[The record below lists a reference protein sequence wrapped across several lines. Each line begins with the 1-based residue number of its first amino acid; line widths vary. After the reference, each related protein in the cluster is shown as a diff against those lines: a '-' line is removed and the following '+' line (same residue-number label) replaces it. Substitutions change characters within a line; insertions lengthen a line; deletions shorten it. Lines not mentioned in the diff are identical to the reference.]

1 MTTTFPSKPGSFRLP
16 GYPVL
21 VGPFTHLVEERDRLS
36 ALRWNH
42 FEARRLGATIGAE
55 ISGPDLTAELSD
67 EKVQA
72 IGSSRMDERHAHLDA
87 LLDPK

>member
-1 MTTTFPSKPGSFRLP
+1 MTTTFPSKPGSFRLL

-42 FEARRLGATIGAE
+42 FEARRIPWRIEAHQRQIDFNNLEGRSAAPG
-55 ISGPDLTAELSD
+55 SG
-67 EKVQA
+67 
-72 IGSSRMDERHAHLDA
+72 RR
-87 LLDPK
+87 